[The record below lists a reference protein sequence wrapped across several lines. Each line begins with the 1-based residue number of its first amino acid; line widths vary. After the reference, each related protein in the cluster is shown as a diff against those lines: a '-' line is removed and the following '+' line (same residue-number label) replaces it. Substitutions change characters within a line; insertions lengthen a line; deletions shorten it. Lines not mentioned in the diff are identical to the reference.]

1 MLDAC
6 VLIKTVPTR
15 VEEILASIKARNE
28 VKKAYIVYGRWDI
41 VTFIEISDYKQLKF
55 LTSEINSLKGVRSTE
70 TLAST

>member
-1 MLDAC
+1 MLEAC

-41 VTFIEISDYKQLKF
+41 VAFIEISDYKQLKF

>member
-41 VTFIEISDYKQLKF
+41 VAFIEISDYKQLKF